1 MSDTEVG
8 GLDRAGRLALASPYS
23 RREWGLALEIMG
35 SRADELLPTVQELS
49 AIGWAPSAAAST
61 AVGRRC
67 ASIWP
72 PTRAPMPSTAATALG
87 PPDR

>member
-49 AIGWAPSAAAST
+49 AIGWAPS
-61 AVGRRC
+61 
-67 ASIWP
+67 
-72 PTRAPMPSTAATALG
+72 TAAINLLKVLAAYDDHCETAAERMG
-87 PPDR
+87 P

>member
-35 SRADELLPTVQELS
+35 SRADELLPTVHELS
-49 AIGWAPSAAAST
+49 AIGWAPSSAA
-61 AVGRRC
+61 
-67 ASIWP
+67 INLLK
-72 PTRAPMPSTAATALG
+72 AL
-87 PPDR
+87 DA